1 MIGFL
6 LNMSPGPWLLI
17 YFMPLDVSSH
27 TSRHEAHA
35 QTPRLTHWWLSLLR
49 IPYVDTSTW
58 EAVAHLACYAYKAG
72 VLVEELD
79 ISEDESDDLLEEDL
93 EDVNDVLLD
102 EDGSDDDDELSEE
115 E

>member
-1 MIGFL
+1 LG
-6 LNMSPGPWLLI
+6 
-17 YFMPLDVSSH
+17 
-27 TSRHEAHA
+27 
-35 QTPRLTHWWLSLLR
+35 

-58 EAVAHLACYAYKAG
+58 EAVALLAHYAYKAG
-72 VLVEELD
+72 VLVKESD
-79 ISEDESDDLLEEDL
+79 MIISEDESDDLSEEDL